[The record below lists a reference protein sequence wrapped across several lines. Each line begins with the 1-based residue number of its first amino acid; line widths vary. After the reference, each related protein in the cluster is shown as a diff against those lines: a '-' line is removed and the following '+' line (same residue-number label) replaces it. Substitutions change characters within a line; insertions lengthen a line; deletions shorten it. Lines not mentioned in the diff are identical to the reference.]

1 MTGLFV
7 VELRR
12 PRRRSGDGK
21 PNPPTA
27 ISMNFNALLTTFANN
42 LLPIL
47 LVSGAGFL
55 LGKTLD
61 VDSRSLGRVVFYVFS
76 PILVF
81 DLLVHTQLNS
91 GQILATMGFTVGV
104 AAVVGAVAVLIG
116 SLLRFDRPLLMA
128 LILTASFGNT
138 GNYGLPLVS
147 FAFGQD
153 ALAFATVN
161 FVTSV
166 VLFNTLGVLVASL
179 GHMDL
184 KTAALGIFRVP
195 AVYAVILAAALN
207 RFQITLPTPL
217 DRTVGLAANGSIPV
231 MIILLGLELSRVR
244 WSHSVPAVSLSAG
257 LRLLGG
263 PAVGFLLAGL
273 LGFRGAAWQGNVIE
287 SGMPAAVT
295 TTVLATEYGLDT
307 SLVTAMVFLG
317 TILSPLSLT
326 PLLMYLGK

>member
-1 MTGLFV
+1 
-7 VELRR
+7 
-12 PRRRSGDGK
+12 
-21 PNPPTA
+21 
-27 ISMNFNALLTTFANN
+27 MNFNALLSTFANN

-61 VDSRSLGRVVFYVFS
+61 LDSRTLGRVVFYVFS

-81 DLLVHTQLNS
+81 DLLLHTQLSS
-91 GQILATMGFTVGV
+91 GQILATMAFTVGV
-104 AAVVGAVAVLIG
+104 SLIVGTAALLIG
-116 SLLRFDRPLLMA
+116 GLLHFERPLLMA
-128 LILTASFGNT
+128 LILTSAFGNT

-147 FAFGQD
+147 FAFGQN
-153 ALAFATVN
+153 ALAFATLN

-166 VLFNTLGVLVASL
+166 VMFNTVGVLVASL

-184 KTAALGIFRVP
+184 KTALMGIFRVP
-195 AVYAVILAAALN
+195 AVYGVILAAALN
-207 RFQITLPTPL
+207 RFQIALPTPL
-217 DRTVGLAANGSIPV
+217 ERTIELAANGSIPV
-231 MIILLGLELSRVR
+231 MIILLGLELSRVK
-244 WSHSVPAVSLSAG
+244 WSHSVPAVSLSAA

-263 PAVGFLLAGL
+263 PAIGFALAAL
-273 LGFRGAAWQGNVIE
+273 LGFKGPVWQGNVIE

-317 TILSPLSLT
+317 TILSPLTLT
-326 PLLMYLGK
+326 PLLVYLGK